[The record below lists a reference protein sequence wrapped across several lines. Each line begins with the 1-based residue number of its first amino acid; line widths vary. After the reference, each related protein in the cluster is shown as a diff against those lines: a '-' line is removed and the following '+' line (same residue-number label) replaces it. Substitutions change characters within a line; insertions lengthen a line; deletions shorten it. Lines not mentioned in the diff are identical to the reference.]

1 VPVHVAVAQMAVS
14 LGEPEQNLRRA
25 RQMLLEAKRR
35 GAELVVLPELW
46 STGYVLDQAGHYCCA
61 PNVGIFA
68 EIAALARELRLYLC
82 GSVIEADAG
91 SFFNTQTIYSPE
103 GKLLASYRKIHLFGL
118 MREPEFLT
126 AGDKL
131 VAVDLPWG
139 KAGLAICYDLRFPE
153 MFRAYALNGVQLFLI
168 SAEWPR
174 PRLDHWRTLLRARAI
189 ENQCF
194 VVACNCVGEGN
205 GNVFG
210 GHSMIVD
217 PWGEILAEG
226 QESET
231 MISADLDPE
240 LVNDIRG
247 RYPVLAD
254 GRPNLYQSS
263 RT

>member
-1 VPVHVAVAQMAVS
+1 MVVHVAIAQLKVS
-14 LGEPEQNLRRA
+14 LGEPEQNLSRA
-25 RQMLLEAKRR
+25 RQLLQEAKAR

-46 STGYVLDQAGHYCCA
+46 STGYVLTQASRYGSDR
-61 PNVGIFA
+61 NEGIF
-68 EIAALARELRLYLC
+68 EQIGELARAFGLYLC
-82 GSVIEADAG
+82 GSMIEASEG
-91 SFFNTQTIYSPE
+91 SFFNTQTIYSPD
-103 GKLLASYRKIHLFGL
+103 GTLLSLYRKIHLFGL
-118 MREPEFLT
+118 MQEPEFLT

-131 VAVDLPWG
+131 VTVDLPWG
-139 KAGLAICYDLRFPE
+139 KAGMAICYDLRFPE
-153 MFRAYALNGVQLFLI
+153 MFRSYALNGAQLFLI

-226 QESET
+226 GDEET
-231 MISADLDPE
+231 VISADLDLE
-240 LVNDIRG
+240 LVHDIRKH
-247 RYPVLAD
+247 YPVLAD
-254 GRPNLYQSS
+254 GRADICQLS